1 MQFSLFAQLAALY
14 LEVTSTRWGAGR
26 VLASHYCSP
35 SWIPRLGLTCSLS
48 LSLILVLAPRVFFQV
63 LLFFFLHKNQFSE
76 FQFDLE
82 AANKKSHPPS
92 GMSMAKFILLL
103 LLGWN
108 LFLFKVL
115 NSMTAKYSTRSVVSD
130 VIYWSEWKRIKPQ
143 SDHQEK
149 QRENSFLTMVL
160 CLMKKEGNLEHVR
173 KLAVQPVDQLAVQD
187 LMKRELYLIRHVI
200 GHVNNIL
207 NSWMKWFVY
216 LTCKNLS
223 NSLAHCR
230 VSLALQARNTALR
243 DWGSIPHRN
252 SETFFSSLICSWSW
266 GAVHF
271 TYNYVN
277 WQSHI

>member
-63 LLFFFLHKNQFSE
+63 LPFFFLHKNQFSE

-92 GMSMAKFILLL
+92 GTSMAKFLLLLL

-115 NSMTAKYSTRSVVSD
+115 NSMTVKYSTRSVVSD

-173 KLAVQPVDQLAVQD
+173 KLAAQPIDQLAV
-187 LMKRELYLIRHVI
+187 
-200 GHVNNIL
+200 
-207 NSWMKWFVY
+207 
-216 LTCKNLS
+216 
-223 NSLAHCR
+223 
-230 VSLALQARNTALR
+230 
-243 DWGSIPHRN
+243 
-252 SETFFSSLICSWSW
+252 
-266 GAVHF
+266 
-271 TYNYVN
+271 
-277 WQSHI
+277 